1 MVSSFLRFDPHVQLC
16 QLGHGSSASIYVS
29 QTLMTWIRNTLMKQV
44 SYSRDVA
51 NEIQDARL
59 LLQAMDILLKSL
71 SQQKLRDHGVEE
83 LALVR

>member
-1 MVSSFLRFDPHVQLC
+1 
-16 QLGHGSSASIYVS
+16 
-29 QTLMTWIRNTLMKQV
+29 MKQV
-44 SYSRDVA
+44 FYSRDVA